1 MDSVLVDGTAGRKG
15 VRIFLD
21 DHKGSQFSGTARLNL
36 KYWGGTYLHMF
47 KVLDVF
53 ALCFYDFPDDIIA
66 CGFLCVCRSWYFR

>member
-1 MDSVLVDGTAGRKG
+1 MALLVARAFAY
-15 VRIFLD
+15 FLTTTK
-21 DHKGSQFSGTARLNL
+21 DHSLVGPQGNL